1 MALDLSSI
9 LLGLALAGIPLLAVL
24 WQVQRRASTLHAELA
39 MLNERL
45 NTAQLAQEG
54 LSAQLDASRDEISDL
69 GQANAAKQAELAALR
84 REVELSQLE
93 RDNARDAAHAWSLER
108 SQKEAELR
116 RLDAHAA
123 ALAAELRE
131 QQDSHQQRLSDLQGS
146 RDELRA
152 QFAEL
157 AGKIFDEREQRFA
170 DTSSERLGQ
179 LLDPLK
185 ERIQSFEKRVEE
197 SYQQEARER
206 FSLGKELE
214 RLQQL
219 NLRLS
224 DEATNL
230 TRALKGQKTQG
241 NWGELILERVLEHAG
256 LEKGREYQTQVSL
269 KGPDGERFQP
279 DVLIMLPGDKQ
290 VVVDSKVSLT
300 AYQQYVGADDDVIGQ
315 AALKQHVLSLR
326 NHVKGLAGK
335 DYKRLEGLHSLDF
348 VLLFVPIEAAFSAA
362 LQAEPNLFQEA
373 FDRNI
378 VIVSPTTLLATLR
391 VIDSLWK
398 QERQSQN
405 AREIAERAGWLYD
418 KFVLFI
424 QDLDEVGNRLQQ
436 LDKAYAAARNKLTE
450 GRGNLVSRSEQLKLL
465 GARASKSLPADLLE
479 RAMPDVDGVA
489 HPAEYARQARSSCRR
504 LRPIAQRSL
513 ILKPGSVWHTAA
525 PDFTT
530 ATPSDAACG
539 RCYGIRFCLDYSGT
553 CRLSRALKA
562 AGFTG
567 LGRYSRPA
575 ACTSA
580 IISGRPSALITTPG
594 TGSPNRARSQ
604 RIRSVPT
611 SPPSRW

>member
-9 LLGLALAGIPLLAVL
+9 LLGLALAGVPLLAFV
-24 WQVQRRASTLHAELA
+24 WQLQRRASGHQAELN
-39 MLNERL
+39 LLEERL
-45 NTAQLAQEG
+45 NMAQLAQDG

-69 GQANAAKQAELAALR
+69 GQANTAKQADLAALR
-84 REVELSQLE
+84 REVELLQVE
-93 RDNARDAAHAWSLER
+93 RDNARDAAHAWNLER
-108 SQKEAELR
+108 AQKEAELR
-116 RLDAHAA
+116 HLGAQAA
-123 ALAAELRE
+123 GLSAELRE
-131 QQDSHQQRLSDLQGS
+131 QQESHQQRLSDLQGS

-152 QFAEL
+152 QFSEL

-170 DTSSERLGQ
+170 QTSNERLGQ

-279 DVLIMLPGDKQ
+279 DVLILLPGDKQ

-300 AYQQYVGADDDVIGQ
+300 AYQQFVGADDDVIGQ

-436 LDKAYAAARNKLTE
+436 LDKAYAAARNKLTD

-465 GARASKSLPADLLE
+465 GARASKSLPPELLE
-479 RAMPDVDGVA
+479 RAMTDINGVV
-489 HPAEYARQARSSCRR
+489 HPAE
-504 LRPIAQRSL
+504 
-513 ILKPGSVWHTAA
+513 
-525 PDFTT
+525 
-530 ATPSDAACG
+530 
-539 RCYGIRFCLDYSGT
+539 
-553 CRLSRALKA
+553 
-562 AGFTG
+562 
-567 LGRYSRPA
+567 
-575 ACTSA
+575 
-580 IISGRPSALITTPG
+580 
-594 TGSPNRARSQ
+594 
-604 RIRSVPT
+604 
-611 SPPSRW
+611 

>member
-315 AALKQHVLSLR
+315 TALKQHVLSLR

-479 RAMPDVDGVA
+479 RAMTDVDGVA
-489 HPAEYARQARSSCRR
+489 HPAE
-504 LRPIAQRSL
+504 
-513 ILKPGSVWHTAA
+513 
-525 PDFTT
+525 
-530 ATPSDAACG
+530 
-539 RCYGIRFCLDYSGT
+539 
-553 CRLSRALKA
+553 
-562 AGFTG
+562 
-567 LGRYSRPA
+567 
-575 ACTSA
+575 
-580 IISGRPSALITTPG
+580 
-594 TGSPNRARSQ
+594 
-604 RIRSVPT
+604 
-611 SPPSRW
+611 

>member
-1 MALDLSSI
+1 MALDLNSI
-9 LLGLALAGIPLLAVL
+9 LLGLAVAGVPLLAFI
-24 WQVQRRASTLHAELA
+24 WQLQRRASAHHAELA
-39 MLNERL
+39 LLEERL
-45 NTAQLAQEG
+45 NMAQLAQEG
-54 LSAQLDASRDEISDL
+54 LNAQLDASRDEISDL
-69 GQANAAKQAELAALR
+69 GQANAAKQAELAALS
-84 REVELSQLE
+84 REVELLQVE

-108 SQKEAELR
+108 AQKETELR
-116 RLDAHAA
+116 RLDAQSAA
-123 ALAAELRE
+123 QAAELRE
-131 QQDSHQQRLSDLQGS
+131 QQESHQQRLNDLQGS

-170 DTSSERLGQ
+170 QTSNERLGQ

-197 SYQQEARER
+197 TYQQEARER
-206 FSLGKELE
+206 FSLRKERA

-219 NLRLS
+219 NLRLR

-300 AYQQYVGADDDVIGQ
+300 AYQQFVAADDQVIGQ

-465 GARASKSLPADLLE
+465 GARASKSLPPDLLE
-479 RAMPDVDGVA
+479 RAMTDVNGVA
-489 HPAEYARQARSSCRR
+489 HPAE
-504 LRPIAQRSL
+504 
-513 ILKPGSVWHTAA
+513 
-525 PDFTT
+525 
-530 ATPSDAACG
+530 
-539 RCYGIRFCLDYSGT
+539 
-553 CRLSRALKA
+553 
-562 AGFTG
+562 
-567 LGRYSRPA
+567 
-575 ACTSA
+575 
-580 IISGRPSALITTPG
+580 
-594 TGSPNRARSQ
+594 
-604 RIRSVPT
+604 
-611 SPPSRW
+611 

>member
-1 MALDLSSI
+1 
-9 LLGLALAGIPLLAVL
+9 
-24 WQVQRRASTLHAELA
+24 
-39 MLNERL
+39 MLEERL
-45 NTAQLAQEG
+45 ATAQMAQEG
-54 LSAQLDASRDEISDL
+54 LMAQLDASRDEVSDL
-69 GQANAAKQAELAALR
+69 SQANALKQADLAALG
-84 REVELSQLE
+84 REVELLQIE

-108 SQKEAELR
+108 SAKEHELR
-116 RLDAHAA
+116 RLDAQAA
-123 ALAAELRE
+123 SLAAELRE
-131 QQDSHQQRLSDLQGS
+131 QQDSHQQRLTDLQGS

-170 DTSSERLGQ
+170 ETSQQRLGQ

-185 ERIQSFEKRVEE
+185 DRIQAFEKRVEE
-197 SYQQEARER
+197 SYQSEARER
-206 FSLGKELE
+206 FSLAKELE

-300 AYQQYVGADDDVIGQ
+300 AYQQYVGCDDPQVAQ

-348 VLLFVPIEAAFSAA
+348 VLLFVPVEGAFSAA

-373 FDRNI
+373 FDRHI

-450 GRGNLVSRSEQLKLL
+450 GRGNLISRSEQLKLL

-479 RAMPDVDGVA
+479 RAMTDADGRELELPD
-489 HPAEYARQARSSCRR
+489 
-504 LRPIAQRSL
+504 
-513 ILKPGSVWHTAA
+513 
-525 PDFTT
+525 
-530 ATPSDAACG
+530 
-539 RCYGIRFCLDYSGT
+539 
-553 CRLSRALKA
+553 
-562 AGFTG
+562 
-567 LGRYSRPA
+567 
-575 ACTSA
+575 
-580 IISGRPSALITTPG
+580 
-594 TGSPNRARSQ
+594 
-604 RIRSVPT
+604 
-611 SPPSRW
+611 

>member
-1 MALDLSSI
+1 MALDLSSL
-9 LLGLALAGIPLLAVL
+9 LLGLAVAGVPLLAL
-24 WQVQRRASTLHAELA
+24 IWQLQRKLGSHPAELA
-39 MLNERL
+39 LLNERL

-54 LSAQLDASRDEISDL
+54 LGAQLDACRDEVSDL
-69 GQANAAKQAELAALR
+69 GQANAAKQAELAALS
-84 REVELSQLE
+84 REVELLQVE
-93 RDNARDAAHAWSLER
+93 RDNGRDAAHAWNLER
-108 SQKEAELR
+108 NQKEVELR
-116 RLDAHAA
+116 RLDAHASG
-123 ALAAELRE
+123 LAAELRE
-131 QQDSHQQRLSDLQGS
+131 QQDSHQQRLNDLQGS

-170 DTSSERLGQ
+170 ETSNERLGQ

-197 SYQQEARER
+197 SYQQESRER

-326 NHVKGLAGK
+326 NHVKGLASK

-373 FDRNI
+373 FDRHI

-398 QERQSQN
+398 QERQGQN

-436 LDKAYAAARNKLTE
+436 LDKAYSSARNKLTE

-479 RAMPDVDGVA
+479 RAMTDEEGVA
-489 HPAEYARQARSSCRR
+489 HPAE
-504 LRPIAQRSL
+504 
-513 ILKPGSVWHTAA
+513 
-525 PDFTT
+525 
-530 ATPSDAACG
+530 
-539 RCYGIRFCLDYSGT
+539 
-553 CRLSRALKA
+553 
-562 AGFTG
+562 
-567 LGRYSRPA
+567 
-575 ACTSA
+575 
-580 IISGRPSALITTPG
+580 
-594 TGSPNRARSQ
+594 
-604 RIRSVPT
+604 
-611 SPPSRW
+611 

>member
-1 MALDLSSI
+1 MAMDLTSI
-9 LLGLALAGIPLLAVL
+9 LLGLAAAAVPLLAL
-24 WQVQRRASTLHAELA
+24 AWQLQRRASSSQADLSLLE
-39 MLNERL
+39 ERL
-45 NTAQLAQEG
+45 ATAQMAQEG
-54 LSAQLDASRDEISDL
+54 LMAQLDASRDEVSDL
-69 GQANAAKQAELAALR
+69 SQANALKQADLAALG
-84 REVELSQLE
+84 REVELLQIE

-108 SQKEAELR
+108 AAKEHELR
-116 RLDAHAA
+116 RLDAQAA
-123 ALAAELRE
+123 SLAAELRE
-131 QQDSHQQRLSDLQGS
+131 QQDSHQQRLTDLQGS

-170 DTSSERLGQ
+170 ETSQQRLGQ

-185 ERIQSFEKRVEE
+185 DRIQAFEKRVEE
-197 SYQQEARER
+197 SYQSEARER
-206 FSLGKELE
+206 FSLAKELE

-300 AYQQYVGADDDVIGQ
+300 AYQQYVGCDDPQVAQ

-348 VLLFVPIEAAFSAA
+348 VLLFVPVEGAFSAA

-373 FDRNI
+373 FDRHI

-479 RAMPDVDGVA
+479 RAMTDVDGR
-489 HPAEYARQARSSCRR
+489 E
-504 LRPIAQRSL
+504 LEL
-513 ILKPGSVWHTAA
+513 
-525 PDFTT
+525 PD
-530 ATPSDAACG
+530 
-539 RCYGIRFCLDYSGT
+539 
-553 CRLSRALKA
+553 
-562 AGFTG
+562 
-567 LGRYSRPA
+567 
-575 ACTSA
+575 
-580 IISGRPSALITTPG
+580 
-594 TGSPNRARSQ
+594 
-604 RIRSVPT
+604 
-611 SPPSRW
+611 

>member
-1 MALDLSSI
+1 MFDERLSSAR
-9 LLGLALAGIPLLAVL
+9 LAADGLG
-24 WQVQRRASTLHAELA
+24 
-39 MLNERL
+39 
-45 NTAQLAQEG
+45 
-54 LSAQLDASRDEISDL
+54 AQLDASRDEVSDL
-69 GQANAAKQAELAALR
+69 SQANTVKQAELAALR
-84 REVELSQLE
+84 REVELLQVE
-93 RDNARDAAHAWSLER
+93 RDNGRDAAHAWNLER
-108 SQKEAELR
+108 AQKEAELR
-116 RLDAHAA
+116 RLDAQAA
-123 ALAAELRE
+123 SLSAELRE
-131 QQDSHQQRLSDLQGS
+131 QQESHQQRLDDLQGS

-152 QFAEL
+152 QFAEM
-157 AGKIFDEREQRFA
+157 AAKIFDEREARFA
-170 DTSSERLGQ
+170 ENSQQRLGQ

-279 DVLIMLPGDKQ
+279 DVLILLPGDKQ

-300 AYQQYVGADDDVIGQ
+300 AYQQYVGADDEAIGQ

-436 LDKAYAAARNKLTE
+436 LDKAYAAARNKLTD

-465 GARASKSLPADLLE
+465 GARASKSLPAELLE
-479 RAMPDVDGVA
+479 RAMTDEDGVVQL
-489 HPAEYARQARSSCRR
+489 PE
-504 LRPIAQRSL
+504 
-513 ILKPGSVWHTAA
+513 
-525 PDFTT
+525 
-530 ATPSDAACG
+530 
-539 RCYGIRFCLDYSGT
+539 
-553 CRLSRALKA
+553 
-562 AGFTG
+562 
-567 LGRYSRPA
+567 
-575 ACTSA
+575 
-580 IISGRPSALITTPG
+580 
-594 TGSPNRARSQ
+594 
-604 RIRSVPT
+604 
-611 SPPSRW
+611 

>member
-9 LLGLALAGIPLLAVL
+9 LLGLALAGVPLLAFV
-24 WQVQRRASTLHAELA
+24 WQLQRRASGHQSELN
-39 MLNERL
+39 LLGERL
-45 NTAQLAQEG
+45 NMAQLAQDG

-69 GQANAAKQAELAALR
+69 GQANTAKQADLAALR
-84 REVELSQLE
+84 REVELLQVE
-93 RDNARDAAHAWSLER
+93 RDNARDAAHAWNLER
-108 SQKEAELR
+108 AQKEAELR
-116 RLDAHAA
+116 HLGAQAA
-123 ALAAELRE
+123 GLSAELRE
-131 QQDSHQQRLSDLQGS
+131 QQESHQQRLSDLQGS

-152 QFAEL
+152 QFSEL

-170 DTSSERLGQ
+170 QTSNERLGQ

-279 DVLIMLPGDKQ
+279 DVLILLPGDKQ

-300 AYQQYVGADDDVIGQ
+300 AYQQFVGADDDVIGQ

-436 LDKAYAAARNKLTE
+436 LDKAYAAARNKLTD

-465 GARASKSLPADLLE
+465 GARASKSLPPELLE
-479 RAMPDVDGVA
+479 RAMTDINGVA
-489 HPAEYARQARSSCRR
+489 HPAE
-504 LRPIAQRSL
+504 
-513 ILKPGSVWHTAA
+513 
-525 PDFTT
+525 
-530 ATPSDAACG
+530 
-539 RCYGIRFCLDYSGT
+539 
-553 CRLSRALKA
+553 
-562 AGFTG
+562 
-567 LGRYSRPA
+567 
-575 ACTSA
+575 
-580 IISGRPSALITTPG
+580 
-594 TGSPNRARSQ
+594 
-604 RIRSVPT
+604 
-611 SPPSRW
+611 

>member
-1 MALDLSSI
+1 MALDLSSL
-9 LLGLALAGIPLLAVL
+9 LLGLAVAGVPLLAL
-24 WQVQRRASTLHAELA
+24 IWQLQRKLGSHPAELA
-39 MLNERL
+39 LLNERL

-54 LSAQLDASRDEISDL
+54 LGAQLDACRDEVSDL
-69 GQANAAKQAELAALR
+69 GQANAAKQAELAALS
-84 REVELSQLE
+84 REVELLQVE
-93 RDNARDAAHAWSLER
+93 RDNGRDVAHAWSLER
-108 SQKEAELR
+108 NQKEVELR
-116 RLDAHAA
+116 RLDAHASG
-123 ALAAELRE
+123 LAAELRE
-131 QQDSHQQRLSDLQGS
+131 QQDSHQQRLNDLQGS

-170 DTSSERLGQ
+170 ETSNERLGQ

-197 SYQQEARER
+197 SYQQESRER

-326 NHVKGLAGK
+326 NHVKGLASK

-373 FDRNI
+373 FDRHI

-398 QERQSQN
+398 QERQGQN

-436 LDKAYAAARNKLTE
+436 LDKAYSSARNKLTE

-479 RAMPDVDGVA
+479 RAMTDEEGVA
-489 HPAEYARQARSSCRR
+489 HPAE
-504 LRPIAQRSL
+504 
-513 ILKPGSVWHTAA
+513 
-525 PDFTT
+525 
-530 ATPSDAACG
+530 
-539 RCYGIRFCLDYSGT
+539 
-553 CRLSRALKA
+553 
-562 AGFTG
+562 
-567 LGRYSRPA
+567 
-575 ACTSA
+575 
-580 IISGRPSALITTPG
+580 
-594 TGSPNRARSQ
+594 
-604 RIRSVPT
+604 
-611 SPPSRW
+611 

>member
-1 MALDLSSI
+1 MFDERLSSAR
-9 LLGLALAGIPLLAVL
+9 LAADGLG
-24 WQVQRRASTLHAELA
+24 
-39 MLNERL
+39 
-45 NTAQLAQEG
+45 
-54 LSAQLDASRDEISDL
+54 AQLDASRDEVSDL
-69 GQANAAKQAELAALR
+69 SQANTVKQAELAALR
-84 REVELSQLE
+84 REVELLQIE
-93 RDNARDAAHAWSLER
+93 RDNGRDAAHAWNLER
-108 SQKEAELR
+108 AQKEAELR
-116 RLDAHAA
+116 RLDAQAA
-123 ALAAELRE
+123 SLSAELRE
-131 QQDSHQQRLSDLQGS
+131 QQDSHQQRLNDLQGS

-152 QFAEL
+152 QFAEM
-157 AGKIFDEREQRFA
+157 AAKIFDEREARFA
-170 DTSSERLGQ
+170 ENSQQRLGQ

-279 DVLIMLPGDKQ
+279 DVLILLPGDKQ

-300 AYQQYVGADDDVIGQ
+300 AYQQYVGADDEAIGQ

-436 LDKAYAAARNKLTE
+436 LDKAYAAARNKLTD

-465 GARASKSLPADLLE
+465 GARASKSLPAELLE
-479 RAMPDVDGVA
+479 RAMTDEDGVVQL
-489 HPAEYARQARSSCRR
+489 PE
-504 LRPIAQRSL
+504 
-513 ILKPGSVWHTAA
+513 
-525 PDFTT
+525 
-530 ATPSDAACG
+530 
-539 RCYGIRFCLDYSGT
+539 
-553 CRLSRALKA
+553 
-562 AGFTG
+562 
-567 LGRYSRPA
+567 
-575 ACTSA
+575 
-580 IISGRPSALITTPG
+580 
-594 TGSPNRARSQ
+594 
-604 RIRSVPT
+604 
-611 SPPSRW
+611 

>member
-1 MALDLSSI
+1 MAMDLTSI
-9 LLGLALAGIPLLAVL
+9 LLGLAGAAVPLLMLA
-24 WQVQRRASTLHAELA
+24 WQLQRRASSRQGEVSLLE
-39 MLNERL
+39 ERL
-45 NTAQLAQEG
+45 ATAQLAQEG
-54 LSAQLDASRDEISDL
+54 LAAQLDAGRDEISDL
-69 GQANAAKQAELAALR
+69 SQANSAKQADLAAVR
-84 REVELSQLE
+84 REVELLQVE
-93 RDNARDAAHAWSLER
+93 RDNARDAAHAWNLER
-108 SQKEAELR
+108 ASKEAELR
-116 RLDAHAA
+116 RLDAQAA
-123 ALAAELRE
+123 SLQAELRE
-131 QQDSHQQRLSDLQGS
+131 QQESHQQRLSDLQGS

-170 DTSSERLGQ
+170 ENSQQRLGQ

-197 SYQQEARER
+197 SYQAEARER
-206 FSLGKELE
+206 FSLAKELE

-300 AYQQYVGADDDVIGQ
+300 AYQQYVAADDDAIGQ

-436 LDKAYAAARNKLTE
+436 LDKAYSAARNKLTE

-479 RAMPDVDGVA
+479 RAMTDVDGA
-489 HPAEYARQARSSCRR
+489 
-504 LRPIAQRSL
+504 L
-513 ILKPGSVWHTAA
+513 
-525 PDFTT
+525 
-530 ATPSDAACG
+530 
-539 RCYGIRFCLDYSGT
+539 LD
-553 CRLSRALKA
+553 L
-562 AGFTG
+562 
-567 LGRYSRPA
+567 PE
-575 ACTSA
+575 
-580 IISGRPSALITTPG
+580 
-594 TGSPNRARSQ
+594 
-604 RIRSVPT
+604 
-611 SPPSRW
+611 

>member
-1 MALDLSSI
+1 MALDLNSI
-9 LLGLALAGIPLLAVL
+9 LLGLAVAGVPLLAFI
-24 WQVQRRASTLHAELA
+24 WQLQRRASAHHAELA
-39 MLNERL
+39 LLEERL
-45 NTAQLAQEG
+45 NMAQLAQEG
-54 LSAQLDASRDEISDL
+54 LNAQLDASRDEISDL
-69 GQANAAKQAELAALR
+69 GQANAAKQAELAALS
-84 REVELSQLE
+84 REVELLLVE

-108 SQKEAELR
+108 AQKETELR
-116 RLDAHAA
+116 RLDAQSAA
-123 ALAAELRE
+123 QAAELRE
-131 QQDSHQQRLSDLQGS
+131 QQESHQQRLNDLQGS

-170 DTSSERLGQ
+170 QTSNERLGQ

-197 SYQQEARER
+197 TYQQEARER

-300 AYQQYVGADDDVIGQ
+300 AYQQYVSADDDVIGQ

-465 GARASKSLPADLLE
+465 GARASKSLPTELLE
-479 RAMPDVDGVA
+479 RAMADIDGVA
-489 HPAEYARQARSSCRR
+489 HPAE
-504 LRPIAQRSL
+504 
-513 ILKPGSVWHTAA
+513 
-525 PDFTT
+525 
-530 ATPSDAACG
+530 
-539 RCYGIRFCLDYSGT
+539 
-553 CRLSRALKA
+553 
-562 AGFTG
+562 
-567 LGRYSRPA
+567 
-575 ACTSA
+575 
-580 IISGRPSALITTPG
+580 
-594 TGSPNRARSQ
+594 
-604 RIRSVPT
+604 
-611 SPPSRW
+611 

>member
-1 MALDLSSI
+1 MALDLNSI
-9 LLGLALAGIPLLAVL
+9 LLGLAVAGVPLLAFI
-24 WQVQRRASTLHAELA
+24 WQLQRRASAHHAELA
-39 MLNERL
+39 LLEERL
-45 NTAQLAQEG
+45 NMAQLAQEG
-54 LSAQLDASRDEISDL
+54 LNAQLDASRDEISDL
-69 GQANAAKQAELAALR
+69 GQANAAKQAELAALS
-84 REVELSQLE
+84 REVELLQVE

-108 SQKEAELR
+108 AQKETELR
-116 RLDAHAA
+116 RLDAQSAA
-123 ALAAELRE
+123 QAAELRE
-131 QQDSHQQRLSDLQGS
+131 QQESHQQRLNDLQGS

-170 DTSSERLGQ
+170 QTSNERLGQ

-185 ERIQSFEKRVEE
+185 ERIQSFERRVEE
-197 SYQQEARER
+197 TYQQEARER

-300 AYQQYVGADDDVIGQ
+300 AYQQFVAADDQVIGQ

-465 GARASKSLPADLLE
+465 GARASKSLSPDLLE
-479 RAMPDVDGVA
+479 RAMTDVNGVA
-489 HPAEYARQARSSCRR
+489 HPAE
-504 LRPIAQRSL
+504 
-513 ILKPGSVWHTAA
+513 
-525 PDFTT
+525 
-530 ATPSDAACG
+530 
-539 RCYGIRFCLDYSGT
+539 
-553 CRLSRALKA
+553 
-562 AGFTG
+562 
-567 LGRYSRPA
+567 
-575 ACTSA
+575 
-580 IISGRPSALITTPG
+580 
-594 TGSPNRARSQ
+594 
-604 RIRSVPT
+604 
-611 SPPSRW
+611 

>member
-1 MALDLSSI
+1 MALDLNSI
-9 LLGLALAGIPLLAVL
+9 LLGLAVAGVPLLAFI
-24 WQVQRRASTLHAELA
+24 WQLQRRASAHHAELA
-39 MLNERL
+39 LLEERL
-45 NTAQLAQEG
+45 NMAQLAQEG
-54 LSAQLDASRDEISDL
+54 LNAQLDASRDEISDL
-69 GQANAAKQAELAALR
+69 GQANAAKQAELAALS
-84 REVELSQLE
+84 REVELLQVE

-108 SQKEAELR
+108 SQKETELR
-116 RLDAHAA
+116 RLDAQSAA
-123 ALAAELRE
+123 QAAELRE
-131 QQDSHQQRLSDLQGS
+131 QQESHQQRLNDLQGS

-170 DTSSERLGQ
+170 QTSNERLGQ

-197 SYQQEARER
+197 TYQQEARER

-300 AYQQYVGADDDVIGQ
+300 AYQQFVAADDQVIGQ

-465 GARASKSLPADLLE
+465 GARASKSLPPDLLE
-479 RAMPDVDGVA
+479 RAMTDVNGVA
-489 HPAEYARQARSSCRR
+489 HPAE
-504 LRPIAQRSL
+504 
-513 ILKPGSVWHTAA
+513 
-525 PDFTT
+525 
-530 ATPSDAACG
+530 
-539 RCYGIRFCLDYSGT
+539 
-553 CRLSRALKA
+553 
-562 AGFTG
+562 
-567 LGRYSRPA
+567 
-575 ACTSA
+575 
-580 IISGRPSALITTPG
+580 
-594 TGSPNRARSQ
+594 
-604 RIRSVPT
+604 
-611 SPPSRW
+611 

>member
-1 MALDLSSI
+1 MALDLNS
-9 LLGLALAGIPLLAVL
+9 LFLGLGLAALPLLAFA
-24 WQVQRRASTLHAELA
+24 WQLQRRIARLQADSALLD
-39 MLNERL
+39 ERL
-45 NTAQLAQEG
+45 SNAQMAQDG

-69 GQANAAKQAELAALR
+69 SQANAIKQADLAASR
-84 REVELSQLE
+84 REVELLRQE
-93 RDNARDAAHAWSLER
+93 RDHAQAAALDWHDER
-108 SQKEAELR
+108 SHKEAELR
-116 RLDAHAA
+116 RLDAQCA
-123 ALAAELRE
+123 ALSAEVRE
-131 QQDSHQQRLSDLQGS
+131 QQESHQQRLDDLQNS

-152 QFAEL
+152 QFAEM
-157 AGKIFDEREQRFA
+157 ASRIFDEREQRFA
-170 DTSSERLGQ
+170 ETSQQQLGQ

-197 SYQQEARER
+197 SYQAEARER

-219 NLRLS
+219 NQRLS

-256 LEKGREYQTQVSL
+256 LEKGREYQTQVNL

-290 VVVDSKVSLT
+290 VVVDAKVSLT
-300 AYQQYVGADDDVIGQ
+300 AYQQYISADDEVIGQ

-326 NHVKGLAGK
+326 NHVKGLSGK

-436 LDKAYAAARNKLTE
+436 LDKAYSAARNKLTD

-465 GARASKSLPADLLE
+465 GARASKNLPADLLE
-479 RAMPDVDGVA
+479 RAMTD
-489 HPAEYARQARSSCRR
+489 EQ
-504 LRPIAQRSL
+504 
-513 ILKPGSVWHTAA
+513 
-525 PDFTT
+525 
-530 ATPSDAACG
+530 
-539 RCYGIRFCLDYSGT
+539 
-553 CRLSRALKA
+553 
-562 AGFTG
+562 G
-567 LGRYSRPA
+567 LMQLPE
-575 ACTSA
+575 
-580 IISGRPSALITTPG
+580 
-594 TGSPNRARSQ
+594 
-604 RIRSVPT
+604 
-611 SPPSRW
+611 

>member
-1 MALDLSSI
+1 MALDLSSL
-9 LLGLALAGIPLLAVL
+9 LLGLAAAGVPLLAL
-24 WQVQRRASTLHAELA
+24 IWQLQRKLGSHPAELA
-39 MLNERL
+39 LLNERL

-54 LSAQLDASRDEISDL
+54 LGAQLDACRDEVSDL
-69 GQANAAKQAELAALR
+69 GQANAAKQAELAALS
-84 REVELSQLE
+84 REVELLQVE
-93 RDNARDAAHAWSLER
+93 RDNGRDAAHAWNLER
-108 SQKEAELR
+108 NQKEVELR
-116 RLDAHAA
+116 RLDARASG
-123 ALAAELRE
+123 LAAELRE
-131 QQDSHQQRLSDLQGS
+131 QQDSHQQRLNDLQGS

-170 DTSSERLGQ
+170 ETSNERLGQ

-197 SYQQEARER
+197 SYQQESRER

-326 NHVKGLAGK
+326 NHVKGLASK

-373 FDRNI
+373 FDRHI

-398 QERQSQN
+398 QERQGQN

-436 LDKAYAAARNKLTE
+436 LDKAYSSARNKLTE

-479 RAMPDVDGVA
+479 RAMTDEEGVA
-489 HPAEYARQARSSCRR
+489 HPAE
-504 LRPIAQRSL
+504 
-513 ILKPGSVWHTAA
+513 
-525 PDFTT
+525 
-530 ATPSDAACG
+530 
-539 RCYGIRFCLDYSGT
+539 
-553 CRLSRALKA
+553 
-562 AGFTG
+562 
-567 LGRYSRPA
+567 
-575 ACTSA
+575 
-580 IISGRPSALITTPG
+580 
-594 TGSPNRARSQ
+594 
-604 RIRSVPT
+604 
-611 SPPSRW
+611 

>member
-1 MALDLSSI
+1 MAMDVTSL
-9 LLGLALAGIPLLAVL
+9 LLGLAGAALPLLVL
-24 WQVQRRASTLHAELA
+24 AWQLQRRASSSQTELS
-39 MLNERL
+39 LLEERL
-45 NTAQLAQEG
+45 ATAQLAQEG
-54 LSAQLDASRDEISDL
+54 LAAQLDASRDEVSDL
-69 GQANAAKQAELAALR
+69 SQANALKQADLAALR
-84 REVELSQLE
+84 REVELLQIE
-93 RDNARDAAHAWSLER
+93 RDNARDAAHAWNLER
-108 SQKEAELR
+108 AAKENELR
-116 RLDAHAA
+116 RLDALAA
-123 ALAAELRE
+123 SLNAELRE
-131 QQDSHQQRLSDLQGS
+131 QQDSHQQRLTDLQGS

-170 DTSSERLGQ
+170 ETSQQRLGQ

-197 SYQQEARER
+197 SYQAEARER
-206 FSLGKELE
+206 FSLAKELE

-300 AYQQYVGADDDVIGQ
+300 AYQQYVGSDDPQVAQ

-373 FDRNI
+373 FDRHI

-479 RAMPDVDGVA
+479 RAMTD
-489 HPAEYARQARSSCRR
+489 AE
-504 LRPIAQRSL
+504 
-513 ILKPGSVWHTAA
+513 
-525 PDFTT
+525 
-530 ATPSDAACG
+530 G
-539 RCYGIRFCLDYSGT
+539 RELE
-553 CRLSRALKA
+553 L
-562 AGFTG
+562 
-567 LGRYSRPA
+567 PE
-575 ACTSA
+575 
-580 IISGRPSALITTPG
+580 
-594 TGSPNRARSQ
+594 
-604 RIRSVPT
+604 
-611 SPPSRW
+611 